1 MTKRFSGETYTMSW
15 VLPLIFGMIDKSLAS
30 LPEDLAPVATVKDKL
45 NSEIKRRFHL
55 AKLNLSSYEV
65 LVSAL
70 DPRFRALRFL
80 TEVQRSAVHHNVTEK
95 ASFGC
100 DDSPPAS
107 QPESTLSSKP
117 AALSLE
123 NRLLG
128 EEIDD
133 SGYESITHEVYSYFA
148 EKPIKRNDD
157 PLAWW
162 EVHSSRFP
170 RLAVLAREIH
180 CVPATSTPSERVFSI
195 SGIIV
200 DKRRAS
206 QSPAMLNALVFLNRN
221 PFLHSEPNK
230 ALPPVQATPLLI
242 PPEGDEELD
251 DPELPALA

>member
-1 MTKRFSGETYTMSW
+1 M
-15 VLPLIFGMIDKSLAS
+15 
-30 LPEDLAPVATVKDKL
+30 
-45 NSEIKRRFHL
+45 
-55 AKLNLSSYEV
+55 
-65 LVSAL
+65 
-70 DPRFRALRFL
+70 
-80 TEVQRSAVHHNVTEK
+80 TEK

-123 NRLLG
+123 DRLHG

-133 SGYESITHEVYSYFA
+133 SGYESITHEVNSYFA

-162 EVHSSRFP
+162 KVHSSRFP
-170 RLAVLAREIH
+170 RLAVLAREVL

-221 PFLHSEPNK
+221 PFLHSEPEE
-230 ALPPVQATPLLI
+230 ALPPVEAPPLFI
-242 PPEGDEELD
+242 PPDDDEELD